1 MGLFARFTVDLRAY
15 LMIGLLVYLLVGWF
29 VRLPRKTISFQNSP
43 TLKRGYRQLCCKL
56 SLLR

>member
-43 TLKRGYRQLCCKL
+43 TLKRGYRQ
-56 SLLR
+56 